1 MPWEKVMVTG
11 VKGWKGELEGELI
24 DSGKVFVEERFD
36 DRNNTEDQFG
46 QGTSSVSY
54 GVGSAAKARELLG
67 LKFPLVIELNFER
80 VTNGRGGSK
89 TIVTDFR
96 VPQAKAA

>member
-11 VKGWKGELEGELI
+11 VKGWKGELEGEQI

-36 DRNNTEDQFG
+36 DRGNTEDQFG

-67 LKFPLVIELNFER
+67 LKFPLVVELHFDR
-80 VTNGRGGSK
+80 VATGRGGSK

-96 VPQAKAA
+96 LPQAKAA